1 MNIYYNNNGENMK
14 KLLFI
19 LLFIPYLV
27 IAKEN
32 IYIVSIELQEN
43 NNVEIVKPASA
54 NELNVD
60 LDLRFNKVDSYIAYK
75 MVIKNTSNN
84 VLRNEEKLNYNYMY
98 NNNY

>member
-1 MNIYYNNNGENMK
+1 MNIYYNNNGEYMK

-32 IYIVSIELQEN
+32 IYIESIELQEN